1 MTCRKLKLKNQLC
14 FKLYTASRL
23 ITKAYE
29 PYFRPLGITY
39 TQYLVLMVLW
49 EQDHQPVNDIAK
61 ALFLETNTVTPLI
74 QRMEKAG
81 LVERIR
87 GCEDCRQRIV
97 SLTEQGKEIER
108 AGRKI
113 PSCMSG
119 LLKAQGLEED
129 ELYSIAPVLDRM
141 ISGLSEPQAKDEL
154 TRNKQ

>member
-1 MTCRKLKLKNQLC
+1 MTYKRLKLQNQLC

-49 EQDHQPVNDIAK
+49 ERDHQPVNDIAK
-61 ALFLETNTVTPLI
+61 MLYLETNTVTPLI

-81 LVERIR
+81 LVERTR

-97 SLTEQGKEIER
+97 SLTEKGREMER
-108 AGRKI
+108 AGKKI
-113 PSCMSG
+113 PSCMVG
-119 LLKAQGLEED
+119 VLHDCGMEE
-129 ELYSIAPVLDRM
+129 EQLYTIAPVLD
-141 ISGLSEPQAKDEL
+141 EL
-154 TRNKQ
+154 IHHMAE

>member
-1 MTCRKLKLKNQLC
+1 MTCRKLKLNNQLC

-49 EQDHQPVNDIAK
+49 EHDHQPVNDIAK

-97 SLTEQGKEIER
+97 SLTEQGRELER
-108 AGRKI
+108 KGRKI
-113 PSCMSG
+113 PSCMSH
-119 LLKAQGLEED
+119 LLQEQGLEED
-129 ELYSIAPVLDRM
+129 ELYAIAPVLDRM
-141 ISGLSEPQAKDEL
+141 ICSLSEPQTKDEQS
-154 TRNKQ
+154 KSE